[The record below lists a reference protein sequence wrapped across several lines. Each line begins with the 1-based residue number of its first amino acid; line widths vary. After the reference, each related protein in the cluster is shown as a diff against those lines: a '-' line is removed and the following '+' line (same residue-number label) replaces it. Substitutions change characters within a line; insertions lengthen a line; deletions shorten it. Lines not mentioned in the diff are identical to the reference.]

1 MYFGSDEDVF
11 ESPLPLAGYAS
22 LRAASGRA
30 CVGSLRE
37 RSAPF
42 DFPPEEGWSAGS
54 RLTKYDAQR
63 GPNA

>member
-1 MYFGSDEDVF
+1 MF

-22 LRAASGRA
+22 LRAAFGRA

-42 DFPPEEGWSAGS
+42 DFPPEEGWSAGY
-54 RLTKYDAQR
+54 RLTKHGELLIVSTPR
-63 GPNA
+63 R